1 MTNLL
6 EKALI
11 TGFGI
16 FILTIFISIVNPFL
30 VQISE
35 FNDNFNIEIE
45 KYETFFYEVDTGIKF
60 NIENPNITYAKII
73 EYPANLN
80 ITLTEFY
87 CKYEFVIGNE
97 YNYKIV
103 EYNKPFINHI
113 YKNLPANNYILRISD
128 VFNYIE
134 VQFN

>member
-16 FILTIFISIVNPFL
+16 LILTIFISIVNPFL
-30 VQISE
+30 LQISE
-35 FNDNFNIEIE
+35 FNDNAKIDIE
-45 KYETFFYEVDTGIKF
+45 KYEKLFFEVDTGIRF
-60 NIENPNITYAKII
+60 NIENPNITYVKII
-73 EYPANLN
+73 EYPTNLN
-80 ITLTEFY
+80 ITLTDFY
-87 CKYEFVIGNE
+87 CKYEYNIGNE

-113 YKNLPANNYILRISD
+113 YKSLPTNSYILSISD
-128 VFNYIE
+128 VFSFIE